1 MRVDP
6 STSTSG
12 TGLDTPSEALTTK
25 PAYLGSGHVIGPVAS
40 WYGTF
45 VRVLLLPLALLGL
58 TIAGCG
64 SHVADDTGDPPT
76 DTGDPPTDDG
86 ALADIELD
94 DWCAPVQA
102 LGFEVRGAGRPMQLG
117 ACGHLY
123 VHDGQHRLLHPDG
136 HEEWLDTEVGSGL
149 TVHLSATGHLVAW
162 GEQRE
167 PVRLRDL
174 RNDSPAR
181 ASAHN
186 VESFG
191 FVRTLDPELGARL
204 WTCGD
209 GGLALDDTAGTEVLS
224 PTADCNTIV
233 AAGGRARLLFADAST
248 SATVTTVDIDAG
260 TLHATAVDDFENL
273 FPTGIGEH
281 ADRLSISYDG
291 RLAVHEAVVE
301 VDDGAIGEPVVLG
314 HRLIE
319 LASGQI
325 ISTCVYPTWLQAEH
339 AGAPLWVRC
348 NEDLF
353 YFDDTLQRI
362 DGTPS
367 GTGQV
372 AEQAGVL
379 VIELDD
385 LLVRLHPDAATLPET
400 IAELS
405 GSLRHLEISASG
417 DAIAF
422 VDGLTLL
429 RWTAT
434 RGLEAFG
441 TSRASAEWRIFALA
455 DDGQL
460 LAWAQLDGDDQ
471 ARPFVIDA
479 DGQRTD
485 LDALGDSVNA
495 EGTFADG
502 RVLVRSSVHEPH
514 TQSLVILDPSDRSA
528 SVVMGPTPADM
539 PTLYLPADRA
549 IDPRSQLVAGSIGW
563 YEGALYFGNGL

>member
-1 MRVDP
+1 M
-6 STSTSG
+6 
-12 TGLDTPSEALTTK
+12 
-25 PAYLGSGHVIGPVAS
+25 IGPVAS
-40 WYGTF
+40 WYVTF

-58 TIAGCG
+58 AIAGCG
-64 SHVADDTGDPPT
+64 SRVADETDDHPT
-76 DTGDPPTDDG
+76 DVG

-117 ACGHLY
+117 ACGHLH
-123 VHDGQHRLLHPDG
+123 VDDGLQHRLLHPDG
-136 HEEWLDTEVGSGL
+136 HEEWLDTDAGVTL
-149 TVHLSATGHLVAW
+149 HLSATGHLVAW
-162 GEQRE
+162 GQRWGG
-167 PVRLRDL
+167 VRLRDL
-174 RNDSPAR
+174 RNDSPAWV
-181 ASAHN
+181 SADG

-224 PTADCNTIV
+224 PTANCNAIV
-233 AAGGRARLLFADAST
+233 AAGGRARLLFADALSE
-248 SATVTTVDIDAG
+248 TVTTVDIDDG
-260 TLHATAVDDFENL
+260 TLHATAVDDFDHV
-273 FPTGIGEH
+273 FPTGLDDH
-281 ADRLSISYDG
+281 ADRLTISYDG
-291 RLAVHEAVVE
+291 RLAVHEVVVE
-301 VDDGAIGEPVVLG
+301 VYDGATGEQVVLG

-325 ISTCVYPTWLQAEH
+325 IATCAYPTWLQAEH

-353 YFDDTLQRI
+353 HFDDTLQRI
-362 DGTPS
+362 DGDP
-367 GTGQV
+367 GAGRV
-372 AEQAGVL
+372 AAQAGVL
-379 VIELDD
+379 VIELDGV
-385 LLVRLHPDAATLPET
+385 LVRLHPDAATLPET

-405 GSLRHLEISASG
+405 AWLREFEISASG

-422 VDGLTLL
+422 VDDVTLL

-441 TSRASAEWRIFALA
+441 TSRASTSAAWRILALA

-471 ARPFVIDA
+471 ARLFVIDA

-485 LDALGDSVNA
+485 LDALGGQPSA

-502 RVLVRSSVHEPH
+502 RVLVLSSADE
-514 TQSLVILDPSDRSA
+514 TYTKSLVIIDPSDHSA

-539 PTLYLPADRA
+539 STLYLPEARA
-549 IDPRSQLVAGSIGW
+549 IDPRSQLVAGSIG
-563 YEGALYFGNGL
+563 YAGGLYFGNGL